1 MKPLQEFFATFDW
14 NAFLQQFLYDSKNP
28 LLFNNGF
35 FVYFFTLFILLFFA
49 LRNHHKARRY
59 VFCIF
64 SLYFFY
70 KASGW
75 FVGLVL
81 VSAVVDFFLSNAIY
95 REKSQSR
102 KKFLLVLSI
111 LFNLGM
117 LFYFKYTDFFIEIS
131 NSLFDTNFNP
141 LNLILPIGISFY
153 TFENLSYTVD
163 VYRGEFKPADKFS
176 DYLLFLAF
184 FPKLMMGPIVRA
196 HDFVPQINE
205 PYVISERDFAKG
217 FFLIISGL
225 IKKLVISDY
234 ITLNMVDYMFD
245 NPALHTGVENLMA
258 VYGYAMVI
266 YCDFSGYSEIAIGIA
281 LWLGFKIPP
290 NFMSPY
296 QSLNITEFWRRWH
309 ISLSTWLKDYLYIPL
324 GGNRNFSIASFIFV
338 GGFLVGSFIMGV
350 ELFHLSNLW
359 AAVVS
364 AVLLLIFIIPAL
376 ITKKTSGIAAN
387 FNLLTTMLLGGF
399 WHGASWN
406 FIIWGAIHG
415 VGLGIHKIWML
426 LTDKSFAAFNQSRI
440 YKIISGILTFHFVCF
455 AWIFFKAEDLEIAKE
470 MIYQIFN
477 NFDISVFGPF
487 YDNYKGVVWMIL
499 AAMVL
504 HLIPDN
510 LADKVIARTKTIP
523 MVVYILVFFLFLIL
537 YGYFKSAEQVM
548 PIYLQF

>member
-1 MKPLQEFFATFDW
+1 MEKLHNFLQSLDW
-14 NAFLQQFLYDSKNP
+14 NAFWSQFLYDSQNP

-49 LRNHHKARRY
+49 LKNHHKARRY
-59 VFCIF
+59 VFCAF

-75 FVGLVL
+75 FVGLVII
-81 VSAVVDFFLSNAIY
+81 SAVVDFYLSNAIY
-95 REKSQSR
+95 HTHNQL
-102 KKFLLVLSI
+102 KKKLLLILSI
-111 LFNLGM
+111 IFNLGL

-131 NSLFDTNFNP
+131 NSILSTDFHP

-153 TFENLSYTVD
+153 TFENLSYTID
-163 VYRGEFKPADKFS
+163 VYRNEFKPADKFS

-196 HDFVPQINE
+196 HDFVPQINQ
-205 PYVISERDFAKG
+205 PYQISERDFTRG
-217 FFLIISGL
+217 FYLIISGL
-225 IKKLVISDY
+225 VKKLIISDY
-234 ITLNMVDYMFD
+234 ITLNMVDYIFD
-245 NPALHTGVENLMA
+245 NPSLHAGVENLVA

-281 LWLGFKIPP
+281 LWLGFRIPP

-296 QSLNITEFWRRWH
+296 QSKNITEFWKRWH

-338 GGFLVGSFIMGV
+338 GGFLVGTFLMSIH
-350 ELFHLSNLW
+350 LFQLSYLW
-359 AAVVS
+359 ASAIVS
-364 AVLLLIFIIPAL
+364 ILLLIFLAPAL
-376 ITKKTSGIAAN
+376 ITRDAKGIAAN

-406 FIIWGAIHG
+406 FIIWGIIHG
-415 VGLGIHKIWML
+415 IGLSLHKIWMA
-426 LTDKSFAAFNQSRI
+426 LTGKAFSGFNQSLVYRVI
-440 YKIISGILTFHFVCF
+440 MGFITFHFVCF
-455 AWIFFKAEDLEIAKE
+455 AWIFFKAESFDIA
-470 MIYQIFN
+470 MAMLHQIFY
-477 NFDISVFGPF
+477 NFDAEVFLPF
-487 YDNYKGVVWMIL
+487 YENYKGVFAMI
-499 AAMVL
+499 AVAMGL
-504 HLIPDN
+504 HIIPDHW
-510 LADKVIARTKTIP
+510 AEKIIP
-523 MVVYILVFFLFLIL
+523 QKKALPMPLYILIFFVFLMA

>member
-81 VSAVVDFFLSNAIY
+81 ISAVVDFFLSNAIY

-163 VYRGEFKPADKFS
+163 VYRGEFKPANKFS

-376 ITKKTSGIAAN
+376 ITRKTSGIAAN

-499 AAMVL
+499 VAMVL

-523 MVVYILVFFLFLIL
+523 MVVYILVFFFFLIL

>member
-163 VYRGEFKPADKFS
+163 VYRGEFKPANKFS

-324 GGNRNFSIASFIFV
+324 GGNRNFSVASFIFV

-359 AAVVS
+359 AAVIS

-455 AWIFFKAEDLEIAKE
+455 AWIFFKAEDLEIAKM

>member
-95 REKSQSR
+95 REKSQSK

-163 VYRGEFKPADKFS
+163 VYRGEFKPANKFS

-196 HDFVPQINE
+196 HDFAPQINE

-324 GGNRNFSIASFIFV
+324 GGNRNFSVASFIFV

-359 AAVVS
+359 AAVIS
-364 AVLLLIFIIPAL
+364 AVLLLIFIIPAV
-376 ITKKTSGIAAN
+376 ITRKTSGIAAN

-426 LTDKSFAAFNQSRI
+426 LTDKSLSSLNQSRI

-455 AWIFFKAEDLEIAKE
+455 AWIFFKAEDLEIAKT

-504 HLIPDN
+504 HLVPDN
-510 LADKVIARTKTIP
+510 LADKIIARTKTIP